1 VLDARRRIP
10 VQLPVDRWTR
20 EGDMGVR
27 VQVVFDATD
36 PHALAR
42 FWAAAL
48 RYDREDHS
56 ELVGQLHAAGRLT
69 DEEVLE
75 VDGRRAFR
83 DVAACTDPEGTGPRL
98 FFQRVPEPKTVK
110 NRVHLDLHAG
120 PEEAASEVERLR
132 ALGATVAWTTCDR
145 SPLTTTMLDPEGNEL
160 CVN

>member
-1 VLDARRRIP
+1 
-10 VQLPVDRWTR
+10 
-20 EGDMGVR
+20 MGVR
-27 VQVVFDATD
+27 VQVVFDAAD

-48 RYDREDHS
+48 RYDREDHR

-75 VDGRRAFR
+75 VDGRKVFR
-83 DVAACTDPEGTGPRL
+83 DVAACTDPEGIGPRL
-98 FFQRVPEPKTVK
+98 FFQRVPELKTVK

-120 PEEAASEVERLR
+120 PEQAASEVERLR